1 MKLNILFLQIIYLLL
16 LNISRMKTLC
26 KGKTQKGLQCSYK
39 CAKNSQYCLVH
50 DPEKKSH
57 RKIMK
62 KEKREEDEGIELKSM
77 NTYKNSN
84 ILTYPENMIVS
95 THTQN
100 VKNENA
106 VCLDNP
112 LTEYNIPPTFTP
124 NTQIDVSTDVST
136 DISTNVSTD
145 VSTDISTDVSTDVS
159 TDISTDVSHI
169 TSVKETKQVQPSY
182 SISSINNDNEMVDL
196 ISKIICKNN
205 SVHNELFIKCLKIL
219 KKYPPAKNEYKF
231 IYGNLIQL
239 SVIHMLNDIFYSC
252 YDLDKTHTVGSEYK
266 YDCILHITEDLHVRL
281 SVKAKKNK
289 TGNIIIINKLNN
301 DVKYDLSNLITIIVI
316 IELKDIIILPH
327 NIIPN
332 IYIEDNGA
340 NILYKSSLITY
351 LYKTKDC
358 ERYIIH
364 LTENELYK
372 EFYKNE
378 YSNIAIHDIYGE
390 LYSKL

>member
-1 MKLNILFLQIIYLLL
+1 MIYLSQ
-16 LNISRMKTLC
+16 IKRTRMKKIC
-26 KGKTQKGLQCSYK
+26 KGKTRKGLQCSYK
-39 CAKNSQYCLVH
+39 CAKNSQYCSVH

-62 KEKREEDEGIELKSM
+62 KEKRKEDEGIELKEM
-77 NTYKNSN
+77 NTYKNST
-84 ILTYPENMIVS
+84 ILTHTENMIVS
-95 THTQN
+95 THTEN
-100 VKNENA
+100 IKIENA
-106 VCLDNP
+106 VCLDNS
-112 LTEYNIPPTFTP
+112 LLEYNIPPTFTP
-124 NTQIDVSTDVST
+124 NTQIDVSTDV
-136 DISTNVSTD
+136 
-145 VSTDISTDVSTDVS
+145 
-159 TDISTDVSHI
+159 STDVSHI

-182 SISSINNDNEMVDL
+182 SISSINNDNEIVDL
-196 ISKIICKNN
+196 IAKHIKENN
-205 SVHNELFIKCLKIL
+205 PNHNNLFIKCYKIL
-219 KKYPPAKNEYKF
+219 KMYPPAKNEYKF

-301 DVKYDLSNLITIIVI
+301 NVKYDLSNLITIIVI

-358 ERYIIH
+358 QRYIIH